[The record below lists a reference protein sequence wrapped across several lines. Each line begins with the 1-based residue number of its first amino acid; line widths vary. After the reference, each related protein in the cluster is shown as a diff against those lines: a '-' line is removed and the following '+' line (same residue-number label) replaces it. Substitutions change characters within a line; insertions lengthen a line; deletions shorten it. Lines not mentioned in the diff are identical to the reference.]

1 MTTEQKNRARK
12 RIWLQQD
19 QRIDLYP
26 EELTVITDPK
36 HFCCDHADAARTS
49 REDPDLIQFYQDAL
63 ENGIPGEITAY
74 QPPPDHEGNFPTW
87 TVDGRR
93 RRAVA
98 LWVNETLK
106 AQGKTPIKLRV
117 RVRNDLD
124 ETAIRRLVARLN
136 EGAKPPSLAQQI
148 GQAVGFRDEAIRK
161 IRAVNARA
169 PIDEGAIHRE
179 VSKNFRGKGPD
190 TIARWLRVPLLA
202 IEPKAAI
209 QTERWPIETVDDLA
223 GLNFDQ
229 QRQAWEAVGDA
240 KDPKAIRAA
249 VKAYAES
256 IRKPTADKPAE
267 EDEASEAS
275 APTEKPKRPR
285 KQGDWDALISKL
297 QPHKGLAGVNT
308 FMEIARWQRGEI
320 EELALLFVLG
330 VPIEE
335 DTVKP
340 AARPVDTTTKAGR
353 DAYHRAVFDALAS
366 DPDSWLSSADLVAAC
381 GGTRDQMHTALKA
394 LHKRG
399 LVDKHGNAVH
409 TKYQVMPDVRW
420 PENAPTEGKAANT
433 APPSESPLDLRT
445 HAGRA
450 ALEQRILAALARGPQ
465 CTLADLIASTKACE
479 AGVRAG
485 IKRLKGAV
493 ASTGV
498 GRSKRFML
506 AKPGEPEEVR
516 QTVLPVA
523 VEDARAADADAGD
536 EDGET
541 EEGEDAGDEGE
552 ESEDADTGDEDNG
565 DDPRDEAYDD
575 RTIDMFSDG
584 TAEDVC

>member
-124 ETAIRRLVARLN
+124 ETAIRKLVARLN

-148 GQAVGFRDEAIRK
+148 GQAVGFRDEAIRR
-161 IRAVNARA
+161 IRAVNSRA

-229 QRQAWEAVGDA
+229 QREAWEAARDA

-256 IRKPTADKPAE
+256 IRKPAADKPAE
-267 EDEASEAS
+267 EQSSETPT
-275 APTEKPKRPR
+275 PTEKPKRPR
-285 KQGDWDALISKL
+285 KQSDWDALVSKL
-297 QPHKGLAGVNT
+297 QAHKGLAGVDT
-308 FMEIARWQRGEI
+308 FIEIARWQRGEI
-320 EELALLFVLG
+320 EELALFFALG
-330 VPIEE
+330 VPIED

-340 AARPVDTTTKAGR
+340 AARPVDTTTKVGR
-353 DAYHRAVFDALAS
+353 DAYQRAVFDALAAE
-366 DPDSWLSSADLVAAC
+366 PDSWFSSADLIAAC

-394 LHKRG
+394 LYKRR

-409 TKYQVMPDVRW
+409 MKYQVMPDVEW
-420 PENAPTEGKAANT
+420 PEDVPTAGKAANT
-433 APPSESPLDLRT
+433 APLPSDSPLDLRT
-445 HAGRA
+445 NAGRA

-493 ASTGV
+493 ASTGS

-523 VEDARAADADAGD
+523 VEKAEDEEGEEDAGDEGEDDADAGD
-536 EDGET
+536 ED
-541 EEGEDAGDEGE
+541 
-552 ESEDADTGDEDNG
+552 SG
-565 DDPRDEAYDD
+565 DDQRDEAYDD